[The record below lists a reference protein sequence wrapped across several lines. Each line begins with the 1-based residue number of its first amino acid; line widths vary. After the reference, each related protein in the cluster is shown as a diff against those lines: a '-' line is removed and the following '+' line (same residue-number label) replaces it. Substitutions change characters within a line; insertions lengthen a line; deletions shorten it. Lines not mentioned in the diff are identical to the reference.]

1 MHPIR
6 KQRLQIVVLIVL
18 AATVGVALIVYTLGQ
33 NANYFFTPSQIAA
46 GEAPVGVSIR
56 AGGMVVENSVQ
67 RAEDSLDT
75 RFLVTDGAS
84 SVPVVYSGILPD
96 LFAEGEAAVATG
108 VLDNNR
114 VLQATQVLAKHD
126 ENYTP
131 PEVAEA
137 MQEGYEQEGYGQEGY
152 GQQGYEQEGYNQAT
166 KKPKDTQQ
174 EMQYK
179 ALEALQ

>member
-6 KQRLQIVVLIVL
+6 KQRLQIVVLIVV
-18 AATVGVALIVYTLGQ
+18 AATVGALLIAYMLGQ

-46 GEAPVGVSIR
+46 CEAPMGISIR
-56 AGGMVVENSVQ
+56 AGGMVVENSVE

-75 RFLVTDGAS
+75 SFLVTDGAN

-108 VLDNNR
+108 VLDDNR

-137 MQEGYEQEGYGQEGY
+137 MQEGYGQKD
-152 GQQGYEQEGYNQAT
+152 YEQKTY
-166 KKPKDTQQ
+166 QQ
-174 EMQYK
+174 TSDPQRHQ
-179 ALEALQ
+179 ALEVLQ